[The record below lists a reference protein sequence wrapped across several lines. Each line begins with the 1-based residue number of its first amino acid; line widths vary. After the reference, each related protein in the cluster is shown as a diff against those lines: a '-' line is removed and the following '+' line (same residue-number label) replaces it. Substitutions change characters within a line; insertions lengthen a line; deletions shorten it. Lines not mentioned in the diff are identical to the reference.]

1 MTITLD
7 GEQERWI
14 ADKIREGCYASPEH
28 LAAEALKLLAAR
40 DERERGLESLRAD
53 IAMGWEQAE
62 RGELLNGPVAMAG
75 LVERARRRLSAS

>member
-1 MTITLD
+1 MTIKLA
-7 GEQERWI
+7 GEQERWV
-14 ADKIREGCYASPEH
+14 ADKVREGCYASPEH

-53 IAMGWEQAE
+53 IAVGWDQAE
-62 RGELLNGPVAMAG
+62 RGELLNGPVAMAE